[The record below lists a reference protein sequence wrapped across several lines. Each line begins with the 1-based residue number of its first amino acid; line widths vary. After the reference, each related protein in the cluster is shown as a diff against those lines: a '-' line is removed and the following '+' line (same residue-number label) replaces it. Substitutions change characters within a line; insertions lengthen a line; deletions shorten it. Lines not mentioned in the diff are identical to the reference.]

1 MTTSFIDNYRF
12 LASYN
17 RCINQRLYAACDK
30 LTDEQRKADLGA
42 FFKSVYYTQTRH
54 RGQAATLLLQATADV
69 GVTDLIALV

>member
-1 MTTSFIDNYRF
+1 M
-12 LASYN
+12 L
-17 RCINQRLYAACDK
+17 RCIHLAQCMSQVGCDQYNA
-30 LTDEQRKADLGA
+30 QRKADLGA